1 MEVLAVIGA
10 RGGSKTLPGKNVA
23 LLGGKPLIAW
33 TIEAALGATSVS
45 RVVVTTDDDAIAKA
59 ARDFGADVPFRRPPE
74 LALDETP
81 GNEAVIHAVQWLR
94 EHQGYVPD
102 IVVSLQPTSP
112 ARTAA
117 DIDAALAQMAATG
130 ADSVVSVTPADP
142 HPYWAKCLDA
152 DGWMRDLIP
161 MKPAIVRRQELPPV
175 FSLNGAIYAARLGVL
190 LSTRSW
196 YTDRTSAYVMPAERS
211 FDIDTAMDFKFAQL
225 VMEEAAR

>member
-1 MEVLAVIGA
+1 M
-10 RGGSKTLPGKNVA
+10 LPGKNVA

-33 TIEAALGATSVS
+33 TVEAALGAA
-45 RVVVTTDDDAIAKA
+45 RVTRMVVTTDDEAIATA
-59 ARDFGADVPFRRPPE
+59 ARAFGADVPFMRPAK
-74 LALDETP
+74 LARDETP
-81 GNEAVIHAVQWLR
+81 GTEAVIHAVQWLG

-142 HPYWAKCLDA
+142 HPYWTKCLDP

-161 MKPAIVRRQELPPV
+161 ITPAIVRRQDLPPV
-175 FSLNGAIYAARLGVL
+175 FALNGAIYAARLDVL

-196 YTDRTSAYVMPAERS
+196 YTDRTGAYVMPAERS
-211 FDIDTAMDFKFAQL
+211 FDIDTAMDFKFAQM
-225 VMEEAAR
+225 VMGDAPR

>member
-59 ARDFGADVPFRRPPE
+59 ARDFGADVPFRRPAE

-142 HPYWAKCLDA
+142 HPYWTKCLDA

-161 MKPAIVRRQELPPV
+161 MTPPIVRRQELPPV
-175 FSLNGAIYAARLGVL
+175 FSLNGAIYAARLDVL

-196 YTDRTSAYVMPAERS
+196 YTNRTSAYVMPAERS

-225 VMEEAAR
+225 VMEGPR